1 MSYPSYIKSEP
12 EKIMITLKNMPTYQ
26 EHTLQQ
32 DRLVFNIA
40 IVSNAVPADKKYFSD
55 IPGLTLFRTEG
66 HTAEADAVE
75 TLPWTTPV
83 DNNSG
88 NSVFGLLLDL
98 RQDEANKVYDVMICQ
113 QSVGSIVPL
122 PNLLGTASTYGVL
135 AASAITNTGTT
146 DIYGD
151 LGLSPGTSVTGAPIV
166 HGTSH
171 VTDAAAAQAQLDAT
185 TAYNYFA
192 LLPSTGSITAGG
204 GGLDDANHGGPLPPG
219 VYTSGSSMD
228 LSVGATLTLDAGG
241 DPNAQWVFQAGSSV
255 TLNNGSTVSII
266 NGGIASN
273 VYWQVGSSAT
283 IGTTAVAKGT
293 FISLASV
300 TLQTGA
306 DLEGRAL
313 ARTGAVTLDTNQINV
328 PIPGAGVAT
337 VDLSG
342 PGGVVNGYLTPNGNI
357 AIEFNNTGVDLSAT
371 DVFFTMEVE
380 YRERTG
386 QP

>member
-1 MSYPSYIKSEP
+1 MRN
-12 EKIMITLKNMPTYQ
+12 LKNMPSYQ

-40 IVSNAVPADKKYFSD
+40 IEANAVPADKEYFSD
-55 IPGLTLFRTEG
+55 IPGLTIFRTEG
-66 HTAEADAVE
+66 HTSEADAIEV
-75 TLPWTTPV
+75 LPWTTPV
-83 DNNSG
+83 DNDSG
-88 NSVFGLLLDL
+88 DSVWGLLLNL
-98 RQDEANKVYDVMICQ
+98 TQDEANKVYDVMTCAESI
-113 QSVGSIVPL
+113 GSLVPA

-135 AASAITNTGTT
+135 AASTITNTGTT

-171 VTDAAAAQAQLDAT
+171 ITDAAAAQAQLDAT

-204 GGLDDANHGGPLPPG
+204 GGLDDASHGGPLPPG

-228 LSVGATLTLDAGG
+228 LSVGATLTLDAQG
-241 DPNAQWVFQAGSSV
+241 DANAQWVFQAGSSV

-293 FISLASV
+293 FIADQSI

-313 ARTGAVTLDTNQINV
+313 ARNAAVTLDTNQINV
-328 PIPGAGVAT
+328 PIPGASVLE
-337 VDLSG
+337 VVLSG
-342 PGGVVNGYLTPNGNI
+342 PGGVANAYLTPLGNI
-357 AIEFNNTGVDLSAT
+357 AIEFAGAGVDMSTT
-371 DVFFTMEVE
+371 DVSFTMEVD